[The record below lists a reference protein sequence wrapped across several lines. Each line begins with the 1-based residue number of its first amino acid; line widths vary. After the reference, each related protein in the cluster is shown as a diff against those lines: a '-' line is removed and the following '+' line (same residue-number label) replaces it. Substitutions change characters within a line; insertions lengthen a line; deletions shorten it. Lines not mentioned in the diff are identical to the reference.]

1 MKAFTVHGHFYQP
14 PRENPWLY
22 EVERQD
28 SAAPYHDWNERIA
41 RECYEKNLPNY
52 PLISFNFGPTLLRW
66 MEEKAPKVYRG
77 ILEGDRISCRVRG
90 HGNALAQCH
99 NHVIMPLASRRDKE
113 IQVAWGVRDFQL
125 RFGRSPEGMWLP
137 EMAVD
142 LKTLEVLA
150 EYGIK
155 FTILAPHQIRMWR
168 PSRKAPW
175 EPFSEVFYPFP
186 LRQILPNGRH
196 LYIFVY
202 HREMG
207 EAVSFGRALEDPQAL
222 LELIEKRFSPMKDGL
237 LHFATDGETFGH
249 HRKKGAEILKETL
262 EKLINRGVKLTNFAS
277 FMEEVSWVP
286 PAQIRENTS
295 WSCAHGVE
303 RWRADCGCFA
313 GGKPGWNQKWRAPFR
328 EAMNWLKERLDRI
341 FQEEGASLF
350 KDPWAALLDYV
361 EVMVRGPESL
371 LPFLDRHSTRNLSTG
386 ERVKA
391 AKLLE
396 MARMG
401 QYIFTSCGWF
411 FADISGL
418 EAVQNMTFAARAIE
432 LARDIS
438 GIYLEDGYLERLYK
452 AKSNV
457 PAERNGLEI
466 YKRRVLPRRFTTKD
480 ITAHYLITSTLS
492 GRFRE
497 TRLFRHRFRPVKV
510 DRLEK
515 GATCFCCGMVE
526 VTNLAFQEKGSYLF
540 SVLQYCPGDI
550 HCTLSSRGKERWEET
565 LEALKSAYH
574 LGITHLVRELDRFF
588 GPQFYGSESTIDV
601 V

>member
-1 MKAFTVHGHFYQP
+1 
-14 PRENPWLY
+14 
-22 EVERQD
+22 
-28 SAAPYHDWNERIA
+28 
-41 RECYEKNLPNY
+41 
-52 PLISFNFGPTLLRW
+52 
-66 MEEKAPKVYRG
+66 
-77 ILEGDRISCRVRG
+77 
-90 HGNALAQCH
+90 
-99 NHVIMPLASRRDKE
+99 
-113 IQVAWGVRDFQL
+113 
-125 RFGRSPEGMWLP
+125 
-137 EMAVD
+137 
-142 LKTLEVLA
+142 
-150 EYGIK
+150 
-155 FTILAPHQIRMWR
+155 
-168 PSRKAPW
+168 
-175 EPFSEVFYPFP
+175 
-186 LRQILPNGRH
+186 
-196 LYIFVY
+196 
-202 HREMG
+202 
-207 EAVSFGRALEDPQAL
+207 
-222 LELIEKRFSPMKDGL
+222 
-237 LHFATDGETFGH
+237 
-249 HRKKGAEILKETL
+249 
-262 EKLINRGVKLTNFAS
+262 
-277 FMEEVSWVP
+277 
-286 PAQIRENTS
+286 
-295 WSCAHGVE
+295 
-303 RWRADCGCFA
+303 
-313 GGKPGWNQKWRAPFR
+313 
-328 EAMNWLKERLDRI
+328 
-341 FQEEGASLF
+341 
-350 KDPWAALLDYV
+350 
-361 EVMVRGPESL
+361 L

-497 TRLFRHRFRPVKV
+497 TRLFRHWFRPVKV

-515 GATCFCCGMVE
+515 GPTCFCCGVVE

-565 LEALKSAYH
+565 LEALKSAYQ